1 MKKYRVTFRISD
13 RPHSSLM
20 KTEEVYADAW
30 RVDSDQV
37 CLYRRDREGEVTVF
51 DVPRSR
57 VTRILEV

>member
-1 MKKYRVTFRISD
+1 MKKYRITFRFSD
-13 RPHSSLM
+13 RPESSLT

-37 CLYRRDREGEVTVF
+37 CLYRRDREGEMKVF

-57 VTRILEV
+57 VTRIMEV